1 MSNVRLKI
9 DDMNVANVEE
19 RIIDL
24 YIQYNP
30 ALKDTSKRA
39 VVRSIIESELLCRPI
54 ESKKD
59 IEEAKALADNAY
71 YKDLGDWVEGW
82 IRDKVKDKLPICRN
96 CTCLQENSYCP
107 VLGAFINPNSKSC
120 TNF

>member
-19 RIIDL
+19 RIVDL
-24 YIQYNP
+24 YMSFNP
-30 ALKDTSKRA
+30 ALKETSKRA
-39 VVRSIIESELLCRPI
+39 VIRSIIEKELLYKPI

-59 IEEAKALADNAY
+59 IEEAKELAGNAY
-71 YKDLGDWVEGW
+71 YKDVGDWVEGW

-96 CTCLQENSYCP
+96 CPYRQDNDYCP
-107 VLGAFINPNSKSC
+107 TLNAFINPNFKAC